1 MIDSIKESLGAGQV
15 EMALFHA
22 PDAAFVFGEL
32 IQDSHFFFFSFFY
45 FLSSSLLSTKEM
57 GEGPREREGGRG
69 RILGRLQLNI
79 EPRAGLDLT
88 S

>member
-32 IQDSHFFFFSFFY
+32 IQDSHFFFFFFLLFPFFLASFN
-45 FLSSSLLSTKEM
+45 ERDGRGAQ
-57 GEGPREREGGRG
+57 GEGGRERENLRQASAQHRAQGR
-69 RILGRLQLNI
+69 
-79 EPRAGLDLT
+79 A
-88 S
+88 